1 MLTFTM
7 TVMWRVKMDSL
18 CLTLVTG
25 IILSA
30 IVIMLMGDMNRRDDD
45 ERY

>member
-1 MLTFTM
+1 
-7 TVMWRVKMDSL
+7 MDSL
-18 CLTLVTG
+18 CLTLITG

-45 ERY
+45 D